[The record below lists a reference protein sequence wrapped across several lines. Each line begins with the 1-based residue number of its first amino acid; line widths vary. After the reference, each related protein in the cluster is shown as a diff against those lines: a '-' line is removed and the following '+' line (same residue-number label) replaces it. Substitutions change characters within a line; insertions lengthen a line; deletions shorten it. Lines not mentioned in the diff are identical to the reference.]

1 MQVLSKSV
9 SDCFKL
15 MQNEAYEETAK
26 FCLLFDKF
34 FDCLNTR
41 RAGEEKEKRKPD
53 LDPYRSIE
61 DTRFTVRYADLIRY
75 GCHINN
81 IINFYIIR
89 EHGTL
94 FICTL
99 YYSFRSAYR
108 RGQTDAN
115 TSYASSN

>member
-1 MQVLSKSV
+1 MMHILSKSV

-34 FDCLNTR
+34 FECLNTR
-41 RAGEEKEKRKPD
+41 RAGEGKEKRKPD

-75 GCHINN
+75 GWHINN
-81 IINFYIIR
+81 II
-89 EHGTL
+89 
-94 FICTL
+94 L
-99 YYSFRSAYR
+99 YYKVNEKDF
-108 RGQTDAN
+108 
-115 TSYASSN
+115 